1 MKNLKNINKIDLSIM
16 VVILLLLV
24 SSVVLVMS
32 NISIRS
38 QIENQKTEIS
48 TYQKQN
54 EELTKKQQ
62 EVFSKVSKEQER
74 LAGEI
79 VGFPVVE
86 MRKDEKIISD
96 YLNLIFNWT
105 SGDQYDE
112 QRKEI
117 KSINAG
123 GTDTILN
130 SLMMENYRVA
140 IPKGSKLKD
149 NDIDINGLKSKLLS
163 QVTDRIG
170 IENSEVL
177 YSALIEYQI
186 YIDENDLSGK
196 YKTTD
201 KLLFTF
207 KVSGEEDER
216 KISNVKYAF
225 IAGS

>member
-16 VVILLLLV
+16 LVILLLFV
-24 SSVVLVMS
+24 SSIVLVVS
-32 NISIRS
+32 NISISS

-74 LAGEI
+74 LVGEI
-79 VGFPVVE
+79 VGFPVAE
-86 MRKDEKIISD
+86 MHKDEKIISD
-96 YLNLIFNWT
+96 YLNLMFNWT

-117 KSINAG
+117 KSINAE
-123 GTDTILN
+123 GTDEILN

-140 IPKGSKLKD
+140 TPKGSKLKD

-170 IENSEVL
+170 VENSEVL
-177 YSALIEYQI
+177 YSGLIEYQI

-207 KVSGEEDER
+207 KVSGEGDNR

-225 IAGS
+225 VAGS